1 MHFVHRF
8 GVMRM
13 GGCMR
18 EELAFIFVGRFL
30 FILVQLSMHRLTC
43 LLIIFSYGFI
53 EGVVVVDFFF
63 FGLCMLKK
71 INVDFII

>member
-1 MHFVHRF
+1 MQ
-8 GVMRM
+8 
-13 GGCMR
+13 

-30 FILVQLSMHRLTC
+30 FILVQFSMHRLTC

-63 FGLCMLKK
+63 LVYVC
-71 INVDFII
+71 

>member
-1 MHFVHRF
+1 MQ
-8 GVMRM
+8 
-13 GGCMR
+13 

-30 FILVQLSMHRLTC
+30 FILVQFSMHRLTC

-63 FGLCMLKK
+63 FFGLFVLKK
-71 INVDFII
+71 KCGLYYLNKED